1 MPRKPRKVIK
11 SRKKPHAASTFA
23 KAAVDKKALRGKSS
37 SAFKLRKDKPEE
49 RVMVVSRSDMFS
61 LGIWHG
67 LKTED
72 VNKYINIISKKHRFI
87 PRSEAENNPS
97 WQQIIPYLIFENSG
111 KYFVMQRR
119 GDHSDKRLANKF
131 SIGIGGHINLKDVKG
146 SKDSKGVKGVSIM
159 HWASREFEEEVD
171 YAGKYK
177 ANFLGLINDD
187 SNDVGLVHVGLII
200 RILGDSNN
208 ISIRDE
214 HKLGNLES
222 LASVGSHY
230 RHMETWSQIVY
241 DFLKGQMGQKA
252 QRVQKGQKVQKKAN
266 KQSLRSLS
274 KTAGLNI
281 VGILPDWVI
290 AEYVAK
296 NEISISP
303 LAKNWR
309 ESIDQVSIDFHL
321 GNKLKLFRAGTYRF
335 VDTKKGLPDDAMEEV
350 NLQEGDPFIL
360 EPGAFAIATTRE
372 VLKLPNDILGRLE
385 GKSSLARLGIL
396 VHSTA
401 ARFDPGWN
409 GAPVLELGNL
419 GPKPAI
425 LYCGMPICAFT
436 FEKLSSPV
444 RMRYEGSRSDRYSGS
459 KIPLASR
466 IEKHGSSASHST
478 LREESSGSDS
488 KSSGRGRKKN
498 S

>member
-1 MPRKPRKVIK
+1 MPKRPQKIIK
-11 SRKKPHAASTFA
+11 SRKK
-23 KAAVDKKALRGKSS
+23 L
-37 SAFKLRKDKPEE
+37 EE
-49 RVMVVSRSDMFS
+49 KVMVVSRSDMFS
-61 LGIWHG
+61 LGGWHG
-67 LKTED
+67 LKTDD
-72 VNKYINIISKKHRFI
+72 VRKYINLISKKHKFI
-87 PRSEAENNPS
+87 LRSEAEDDPR

-119 GDHSDKRLANKF
+119 GDHSDRRLANKF
-131 SIGIGGHINLKDVKG
+131 SIGIGGHINLKDIKG
-146 SKDSKGVKGVSIM
+146 SKGDKGVKGVNIM
-159 HWASREFEEEVD
+159 DWASREFEEEVD

-177 ANFLGLINDD
+177 AEFLGLINDD
-187 SNDVGLVHVGLII
+187 TNDVGLVHVGLII

-214 HKLGNLES
+214 HKLGKLES
-222 LASVGSHY
+222 LSNVGLHY

-241 DFLKGQMGQKA
+241 DFLKGQMGQKV
-252 QRVQKGQKVQKKAN
+252 QRVQKVQPKPN
-266 KQSLRSLS
+266 KQSLRSSS

-335 VDTKKGLPDDAMEEV
+335 VDTRRGLPDDAMEEV
-350 NLQEGDPFIL
+350 NLQDGDPFIL

>member
-37 SAFKLRKDKPEE
+37 SALKLRKDKSEE

-67 LKTED
+67 LKTDD
-72 VNKYINIISKKHRFI
+72 VNKYINIISRKHKFI
-87 PRSEAENNPS
+87 SRSLAEDDPH

-131 SIGIGGHINLKDVKG
+131 SIGVGGHINERDIKG
-146 SKDSKGVKGVSIM
+146 IRGYKGGKVDNLVM
-159 HWASREFEEEVD
+159 QWAEREFREEVD
-171 YAGKYK
+171 YSGKFK

-187 SNDVGLVHVGLII
+187 SNDVGLVHIGLVIHI
-200 RILGDSNN
+200 SGDSNN
-208 ISIRDE
+208 ISIKDE
-214 HKLGNLES
+214 HKSGALEI
-222 LASVGSHY
+222 LVKVGSHY
-230 RHMETWSQIVY
+230 KHMETWSQIVY
-241 DFLKGQMGQKA
+241 DFLKE
-252 QRVQKGQKVQKKAN
+252 R
-266 KQSLRSLS
+266 RS
-274 KTAGLNI
+274 KTYSSSKRSASRRSSPQGRIINMTKPNDI
-281 VGILPDWVI
+281 IGILPDWVI

-296 NEISISP
+296 NKIHISP
-303 LAKNWR
+303 LDNKWR
-309 ESIDQVSIDFHL
+309 ENIDQVSIDFHL

-335 VDTKKGLPDDAMEEV
+335 VDTKRGLPDDAMEEV
-350 NLQEGDPFIL
+350 NLQDGDPFIL

-401 ARFDPGWN
+401 ARFDPGWS

-459 KIPLASR
+459 RIPLASR
-466 IEKHGSSASHST
+466 IEKHNPSISHST
-478 LREESSGSDS
+478 LREESLGSDS